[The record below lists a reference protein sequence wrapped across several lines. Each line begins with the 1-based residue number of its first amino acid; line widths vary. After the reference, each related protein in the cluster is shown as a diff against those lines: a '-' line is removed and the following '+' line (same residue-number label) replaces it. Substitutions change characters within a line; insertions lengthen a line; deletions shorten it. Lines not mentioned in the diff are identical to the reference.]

1 MKKFLST
8 EQTKYLSDAYIMSA
22 FKYYSLICKFYS
34 KAAKNQ
40 IYKIHKPILDLMY
53 EMGDE
58 SFEDLLLKV
67 GL

>member
-8 EQTKYLSDAYIMSA
+8 EQTKYLSEAYIMSA
-22 FKYYSLICKFYS
+22 FNYDSVICKFYS

-40 IYKIHKPILDLMY
+40 IYKIHKPILRPMY
-53 EMGDE
+53 EMGDA

-67 GL
+67 AL